1 MLTLDPHTIFPI
13 IKSHDWGKQ
22 ALQRNGVVE
31 PVFMENEEPA
41 EGPYVTYGFD
51 QGESIGYLQTDT
63 LAPEVPM
70 QEVKNQAYANL
81 RRELA
86 QQDWHELDY
95 SQVLPGLKALGLT
108 DHFFAAEAL
117 LLEER
122 MQEAHSKLGA
132 KTLLACTPV
141 RGMLIVV
148 PFDNDDPKVVE
159 VFLSVC
165 YENYHSGEQEPI
177 SPIVWAVHNGQI
189 KGFLNVNQEFQQFHA
204 AQYQAPAGQT
214 QSTEEEQPGKK
225 SLFTRLFRSG

>member
-1 MLTLDPHTIFPI
+1 MTSLDPHTIFPT
-13 IKSHDWGKQ
+13 IKSYDWGTQ

-31 PVFMENEEPA
+31 PLFIENGEPA
-41 EGPYVTYGFD
+41 EGPFITYGFD

-63 LAPEVPM
+63 LAPEIPM
-70 QEVKNQAYANL
+70 QEVTNQAYSNL
-81 RRELA
+81 RRELT
-86 QQDWHELDY
+86 QEDWHELDY
-95 SQVLPGLKALGLT
+95 SQALPGLKALVLT
-108 DHFFAAEAL
+108 NHFFAAEAL

-141 RGMLIVV
+141 RGMLMVV

-165 YENYHSGEQEPI
+165 YENYHAGEQEAI
-177 SPIVWAVHNGQI
+177 SPIVWAVHDGKI
-189 KGFLNVNQEFQQFHA
+189 KGFLNVNQEFQQHHAEQYQETA
-204 AQYQAPAGQT
+204 AQTA
-214 QSTEEEQPGKK
+214 STEEDQTGKK